1 MEITVEVTDAE
12 NSQGKEKKRLLDKC
26 SQLIK
31 DNKIIRN
38 LKTRGHKNQVSKE
51 IEEREAEQW

>member
-12 NSQGKEKKRLLDKC
+12 NSQGKEEKKLLDKC

-31 DNKIIRN
+31 GNKSIRN
-38 LKTRGHKNQVSKE
+38 LKTQGHKNQVSKE
-51 IEEREAEQW
+51 IKEREIEQW